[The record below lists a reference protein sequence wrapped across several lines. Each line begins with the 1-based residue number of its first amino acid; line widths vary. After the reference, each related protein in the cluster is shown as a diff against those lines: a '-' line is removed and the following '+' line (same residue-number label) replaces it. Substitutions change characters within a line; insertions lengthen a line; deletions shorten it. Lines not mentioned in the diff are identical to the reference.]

1 MIAIDLYRKY
11 LYNSTKSVGRT
22 EKQKKLSFEE
32 EMIGGILSGVDD
44 LFYQD
49 KSINDKEDISIYTYI
64 KREIVASAWRNGES
78 VALREGRFLLQGLL
92 NEIKTLK
99 EGLTA

>member
-1 MIAIDLYRKY
+1 MIRVKKRDRMRPEKKKEGKTVIAIDLYRKY

-49 KSINDKEDISIYTYI
+49 KSSYLIRSSSKS
-64 KREIVASAWRNGES
+64 S
-78 VALREGRFLLQGLL
+78 
-92 NEIKTLK
+92 
-99 EGLTA
+99 